1 MSEHTVTDVSK
12 RELRVVVT
20 CSCGREF
27 DHPGRDGAMG
37 RHAYHAG
44 VEAARAALRGEQP

>member
-12 RELRVVVT
+12 REFRVVVT

-37 RHAYHAG
+37 LHARHVG
-44 VEAARAALRGEQP
+44 IEMARAALRGEGK